1 MKSKLDQKGEESPE
15 SSAKSQTM
23 MNAMEDTGMDS
34 KGKDQLHFGILT
46 LHQNDKYKVVQ
57 WVHLHHMYRQY
68 RDILT

>member
-34 KGKDQLHFGILT
+34 KGMDQLHFGILT

-57 WVHLHHMYRQY
+57 
-68 RDILT
+68 